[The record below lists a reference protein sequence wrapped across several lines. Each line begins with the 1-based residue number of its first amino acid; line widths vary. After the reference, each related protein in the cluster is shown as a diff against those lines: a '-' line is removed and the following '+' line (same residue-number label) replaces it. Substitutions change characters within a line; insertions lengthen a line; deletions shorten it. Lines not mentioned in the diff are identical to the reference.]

1 MKRGKTMATEPGKA
15 DGETLTHDAVVALV
29 GDLEDAKIA
38 EILATGA
45 TARDLDEAIA
55 WAESESDVM
64 EKLEKQLHEPAAS
77 IYRILMTRKETEPDR

>member
-1 MKRGKTMATEPGKA
+1 MAAEKSKTAEVKTAGA
-15 DGETLTHDAVVALV
+15 LTHDQVLALV

-38 EILATGA
+38 EILRTGA

-64 EKLEKQLHEPAAS
+64 GEMEKRLGEPAS
-77 IYRILMTRKETEPDR
+77 HVYRILMTRKEVEPDRDR

>member
-1 MKRGKTMATEPGKA
+1 MAA
-15 DGETLTHDAVVALV
+15 DATNPEREALTHDAVVALV
-29 GDLEDAKIA
+29 GDLEDAKIS

-64 EKLEKQLHEPAAS
+64 EKLEKRLDEPAAS